1 MSKGS
6 RNAEREARERRDGAV
21 QHDMSLQIFN
31 DARRIVV
38 LFLALS
44 QLTEIVNLFL
54 RRRAGETRGVDS
66 KVSLQVHPF
75 NKRSLARGHQDS
87 CREVHRSGQSGTIC
101 LGEEAQPVLYLSLQF
116 GCV

>member
-44 QLTEIVNLFL
+44 QLTEIVDLFL
-54 RRRAGETRGVDS
+54 RRRASETRSIDS
-66 KVSLQVHPF
+66 KVSLQTHPF
-75 NKRSLARGHQDS
+75 NKRSLTRGDQDLCS
-87 CREVHRSGQSGTIC
+87 EVHCSGQSGMIC
-101 LGEEAQPVLYLSLQF
+101 FGEEA
-116 GCV
+116 

>member
-54 RRRAGETRGVDS
+54 RRRAVETRGVDS

-75 NKRSLARGHQDS
+75 NKASLPRRNLDLHS
-87 CREVHRSGQSGTIC
+87 EVHGSGKSGRIRR
-101 LGEEAQPVLYLSLQF
+101 GD
-116 GCV
+116 